1 MSEHDNIIQ
10 EALVAYR
17 RADDQEVFFLIRD
30 HRERI
35 SYEIFSR
42 IARESPFTLSEWS
55 HFLHLSERTLQR
67 HKAANTVFDS
77 QISEKIIEL
86 ALLCQYGAE
95 VLGDNQRFYAWL
107 TAEIP
112 AFSRQKPYSFLESS
126 FGIRMIRDE
135 LGRLEHGVFS

>member
-35 SYEIFSR
+35 SYAIFNK